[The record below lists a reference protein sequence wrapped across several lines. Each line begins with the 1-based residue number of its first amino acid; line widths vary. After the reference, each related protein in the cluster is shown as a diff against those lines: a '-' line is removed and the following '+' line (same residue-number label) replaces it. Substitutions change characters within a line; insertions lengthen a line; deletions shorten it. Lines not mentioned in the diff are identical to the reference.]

1 MSDFPGRTYLHPP
14 INSADPPYR
23 GAKPVDVDPA
33 LLGKAGPPHAQGHGV
48 VSGWSSHAQKPQ
60 TFSEAVEPYLNACPG
75 PALAERGLRLVAYQ
89 RIAGIPGLELVPGG
103 GNESDQE
110 SKRHQTYLRSIS
122 DVAVGVHC
130 DARYLS
136 DAALRR
142 GYSYSRALRWLR
154 FLHALAMRDAGVPVL
169 SLVRSLGFSDPSGW
183 TRFTKALIGKA
194 PRQIPRVSMGFWV
207 RLAIEDVY
215 LNGANRDGAALKGQQ
230 DMRDDK

>member
-1 MSDFPGRTYLHPP
+1 MR
-14 INSADPPYR
+14 
-23 GAKPVDVDPA
+23 
-33 LLGKAGPPHAQGHGV
+33 
-48 VSGWSSHAQKPQ
+48 SSSRQAHQSP
-60 TFSEAVEPYLNACPG
+60 TFSEAIEPYLNACPG

-89 RIAGIPGLELVPGG
+89 RIVGIRGLELVPGG
-103 GNESDQE
+103 DGTGDQE
-110 SKRHQTYLRSIS
+110 SKRCQTYLRSIS
-122 DVAVGVHC
+122 DVAVRVHC

-154 FLHALAMRDAGVPVL
+154 FLHALAMRDAGIPVL

-183 TRFTKALIGKA
+183 NRFTMALIGKT
-194 PRQIPRVSMGFWV
+194 PRQIPSASMDFWV

-215 LNGANRDGAALKGQQ
+215 LNGAIRGGVGSKGQQ